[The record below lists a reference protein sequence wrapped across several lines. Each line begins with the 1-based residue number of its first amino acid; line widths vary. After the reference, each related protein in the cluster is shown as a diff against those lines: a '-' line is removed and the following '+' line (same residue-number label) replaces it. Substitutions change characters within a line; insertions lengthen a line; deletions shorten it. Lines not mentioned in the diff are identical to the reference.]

1 MKPFQIKARVNNI
14 EEVMPRFF
22 HAWLEAPQIA
32 AAARPGQFL
41 MVRCGDEVLL
51 RRPLSVHRVSKDK
64 KQIALLFTVFGKG
77 TKWLSEIKSGDFLDI
92 IGPLGNSFNI
102 KPGKKL
108 LLMAGGYG
116 IAPLVF
122 LAEEAMKAG
131 CRVDLVQG
139 VRTGALASPKE
150 MMPEGAE
157 LTVMTEDASLGLKG
171 RITDCPD
178 RLVAEADQIFACGP
192 MPMYRALTKMDN
204 LKGKDVQTSLEIMMA
219 CGVNLCYGCTI
230 KTKKGLKQV
239 CSDGPVFDLD
249 DILWDEQAI

>member
-1 MKPFQIKARVNNI
+1 MKPFQIKAKVTAR
-14 EEVMPRFF
+14 EGVMPGFYR
-22 HAWLEAPQIA
+22 AWLEAPQIA

-41 MVRCGDEVLL
+41 MVKCGDQVLL

-64 KQIALLFTVFGKG
+64 KQIALLFTVFGNG
-77 TKWLSEIKSGDFLDI
+77 TKWLSRVKPGDSLDI
-92 IGPLGNSFNI
+92 IGPLGNSFDI
-102 KPGKKL
+102 KPEKKL

-122 LAEEAMKAG
+122 LAEEAMKKG

-139 VRTGALASPKE
+139 VRTGTLACPAG
-150 MMPEGAE
+150 MMPEGAA
-157 LTVMTEDASLGLKG
+157 LLIMTEDASLGLKG

-192 MPMYRALTKMDN
+192 MAMYRALTKMDN
-204 LKGKDVQTSLEIMMA
+204 LKGKDVQASLEIIMA

-239 CSDGPVFDLD
+239 CSDGPVFTLE